1 MNCHIARALC
11 YIIFI
16 FFQDDDSVIEC
27 VRDKT
32 PNANVQA
39 GNSKNDG
46 KNNVPASPVRTG
58 LRHNCHFKVS
68 IYLQQMKMTFL

>member
-1 MNCHIARALC
+1 MLYYFH
-11 YIIFI
+11 I

-39 GNSKNDG
+39 GNSKNVG
-46 KNNVPASPVRTG
+46 KNNVPASPVRTV
-58 LRHNCHFKVS
+58 LRHNSHFKVS
-68 IYLQQMKMTFL
+68 IYLQQMKM